1 MAPSRTMT
9 SDTFTDEKT
18 PVSPTNTDTSTL
30 QGDAIIEIR
39 EDNNQVD
46 LEAAPVAAGE
56 HAQPGRSPKRSVSDA
71 GIGLLAHSH
80 DANRLHSSMF

>member
-9 SDTFTDEKT
+9 DDTFTDEKT

-39 EDNNQVD
+39 EDNDQVD

-56 HAQPGRSPKRSVSDA
+56 HAQPGRSSIA
-71 GIGLLAHSH
+71 
-80 DANRLHSSMF
+80 